1 MASWDCW
8 PKRGKGHVYLS
19 SFVLHERTKNFC
31 LALARGRGLGQRI
44 WGWTGFRR
52 SHKSSG
58 LFCLFVRFVC
68 LFVGLSLFS
77 VIVVVCP
84 LIRIAQAQLQM
95 QIQMEIQIRTQTQIH
110 GTDTD
115 TKCRL
120 AWRCVRHK
128 SENEMAKHINTFIH
142 KHISRFYCYLIFL
155 AFYENVVV
163 PSHTFVHF
171 LFCFFFFL
179 ADRNCNIFLLFG
191 QQLPSECLAKPC
203 EHFATLSG
211 THVSTADDSD
221 THTLTPFRKDT
232 HTQTY
237 TRAHTA
243 KRYNNKNQ

>member
-1 MASWDCW
+1 
-8 PKRGKGHVYLS
+8 
-19 SFVLHERTKNFC
+19 
-31 LALARGRGLGQRI
+31 
-44 WGWTGFRR
+44 
-52 SHKSSG
+52 
-58 LFCLFVRFVC
+58 VRFVC

-110 GTDTD
+110 GKDTD

-171 LFCFFFFL
+171 LFCFFFFWPTAIVIFSFFL
-179 ADRNCNIFLLFG
+179 ANSCRLSVWQSHANISRHYLARMCQLPTTQTPTLLLLF
-191 QQLPSECLAKPC
+191 AR
-203 EHFATLSG
+203 TL
-211 THVSTADDSD
+211 
-221 THTLTPFRKDT
+221 THTQTY
-232 HTQTY
+232 TQTY